1 MLGDLANLRRRLQA
15 SPLDD
20 TTALIEAAALYRSV
34 TGPPAPRR
42 ADSRPARPVGS
53 LGLLDLD
60 ALTSFE
66 TAAAAERFAVAIARG
81 TGITPRVD
89 SQVRGI
95 RHRHE
100 MHLVRLDDHSH
111 GAVLAALSGGWRAAH
126 AGVLATVPV
135 AGGSPRARRAIRAAL
150 AIWRALL
157 LSITPVRNNA
167 ELRLRLRDPELL
179 SLAVRAA
186 AVLGVHT
193 RTRTSGSLGVLS
205 VDEPEHVYRLLDQL
219 LPRIPAMRRPASVR
233 RDPAATRPYR
243 PATVP
248 GSARVLAAA
257 APA

>member
-20 TTALIEAAALYRSV
+20 TTALIEAATLYRSV
-34 TGPPAPRR
+34 TGPAVPRR
-42 ADSRPARPVGS
+42 AAPSGAA
-53 LGLLDLD
+53 GLLDLD

-66 TAAAAERFAVAIARG
+66 TAAAAERFAVAITRG
-81 TGITPRVD
+81 TGIAPRVD

-100 MHLVRLDDHSH
+100 MHLVHLDDHSH

-135 AGGSPRARRAIRAAL
+135 AGDSPRARRATSAAI

-193 RTRTSGSLGVLS
+193 RTRTSGTLGVLS
-205 VDEPEHVYRLLDQL
+205 VDEPEHVYRLLNQL
-219 LPRIPAMRRPASVR
+219 LPRIPAMRRPTSVHR
-233 RDPAATRPYR
+233 GPTRPATRP
-243 PATVP
+243 AALP
-248 GSARVLAAA
+248 GPGRVLKIA